1 MKKSLW
7 TFCARHIAGWSL
19 HRIPMRVLWCFTPVT
34 TMTHSWVS
42 FSYLSFGN
50 FLSPKLLDE
59 IMRVNLGLGRDCGS
73 VGIVVTSDTTQRSAV
88 WIQSLA
94 KFIMIKFS
102 INCWKDENK
111 FKNIKLNFLN
121 LGFGRE
127 PWSSGL
133 RRILV
138 FEKSRVRI
146 PAQYT
151 GWLIFHFKSLLNYSL
166 LVCVLSQSPDIKVN
180 YILWSLDRFD
190 LIPFGFSTDVGVASA
205 SRRRQTKLID

>member
-73 VGIVVTSDTTQRSAV
+73 VGIVVTSDTTQWSAV

-94 KFIMIKFS
+94 KFYIEHLLWTVH
-102 INCWKDENK
+102 WKDENEEK
-111 FKNIKLNFLN
+111 ERPRMANFTQQNSILSWWVGAQGPKNIFCINFML
-121 LGFGRE
+121 
-127 PWSSGL
+127 
-133 RRILV
+133 
-138 FEKSRVRI
+138 
-146 PAQYT
+146 
-151 GWLIFHFKSLLNYSL
+151 
-166 LVCVLSQSPDIKVN
+166 C
-180 YILWSLDRFD
+180 
-190 LIPFGFSTDVGVASA
+190 
-205 SRRRQTKLID
+205 

>member
-1 MKKSLW
+1 M
-7 TFCARHIAGWSL
+7 
-19 HRIPMRVLWCFTPVT
+19 
-34 TMTHSWVS
+34 
-42 FSYLSFGN
+42 
-50 FLSPKLLDE
+50 
-59 IMRVNLGLGRDCGS
+59 
-73 VGIVVTSDTTQRSAV
+73 
-88 WIQSLA
+88 
-94 KFIMIKFS
+94 
-102 INCWKDENK
+102 
-111 FKNIKLNFLN
+111 
-121 LGFGRE
+121 
-127 PWSSGL
+127 
-133 RRILV
+133 